1 MSSIKLIDEDSKSI
15 SQTLVNNVDN
25 LRCDSQDSKPYW
37 SHIRSLYLFLIGS
50 YLILIFLSYNFL
62 CNHYPNSSDYRDD
75 CVRAKLIELQK
86 RIDLFER
93 KLNSLYLTKSTSP
106 LSFHSHHHHHQQ
118 QQHQYQHHN
127 PHSIDHNDH
136 HRSHT
141 NELDNYQHNH
151 FDDVSKN
158 SFDDPSK
165 ILPPLQLS
173 SSRSPATS
181 TGSTTVFR
189 SKRDLENVFRWINSN
204 ADENNGVLDLHRD
217 NNFNPYSSSVGDRK
231 SEKKSKIQ
239 PQSPSSSSSSSKRS
253 TVYEGNHNHRRRR
266 DRIAIDVN
274 DDGRVDTKFNDGQ
287 ASVDFFHKSQ
297 QTKQTIP
304 GFQWLT
310 SYSRIPINVLNEYC
324 LSLHKVCLRGEPG
337 PPGFKGSKGEQG
349 LDGIDGLPGEPGIEG
364 TPGRDGID
372 GKPGLPGHPGK
383 SGFNGVPGEP
393 GLKGEPGIN
402 VSPRGRR
409 GLSGQD
415 GKPGISIQTWHHNN
429 ETLLIAPTIDEIGP
443 NNRQT
448 ITVKEKEQLR
458 LVCVA
463 SGKPKPKIVWRRDD
477 DRPIVVDGFN
487 YNLIESNQLNI
498 TRVSRDNF
506 GPYKCLAT
514 NGIPPAAWKT
524 LNLLVS
530 FPPLVK
536 ILLPKQ
542 MIGAMKGGSV
552 LLECYIEAYPSPFI
566 DWIFNENKILVE
578 SDQQSSDDGGVQK
591 YYKSEEILDS
601 RLTHPI
607 SRRIMLNITNL
618 QPNDFGLYKC
628 MARNQL
634 GRTYGII
641 TLYESNVKTTKT
653 SITMDELKE
662 SSFVIYGEISRP
674 IEMKVPC
681 APCPKCSSS
690 SSNETGPNF
699 PRYSSLF
706 NNQCEQGQRP
716 EIINMGVSVLFNH
729 SSWRQLSKRNNECRL
744 SQIGKPV
751 FYSEYGSKEIGSW
764 MRDPRPSRPEDREK
778 YWLTRIEFNRL
789 LEEFDSKEK
798 FRNKVVTK
806 NYTLIY
812 SFDGN
817 AQTIYSGI
825 FYYAGLGTQKLIM
838 YNLETSE
845 SAFINLEIKHF
856 HPNVRNSYNQLKQL
870 NQSANQ
876 KIRRDVWELEA
887 EEEEEEKIREN
898 FENLPKFPIDH
909 HRYQH
914 RRHYNHQ
921 QHRPRRHQKQIEMK
935 QSSIDVENFSNFS
948 KVNRSLKRLYS
959 NQLNQMDIGSDEN
972 GVWVI
977 YPNIYSDLNNTIV
990 MKFNRTEIEFVWNLT
1005 VDYHRIG
1012 NSFIMCG
1019 IWYGIDSIVTLQTS
1033 IAFAY
1038 DLYENREI
1046 RLDRS
1051 EPIEFTNPF
1060 QETQFVGY
1068 NSLHQTLNTWDH
1080 GNLLEYLLKIDH
1092 DPKKSIDHNDGD
1104 GYDDDED
1111 DDNDAEDV
1119 LGGDNNPNRIVD
1131 DKNDGNG
1138 SPTVSKSIN

>member
-1 MSSIKLIDEDSKSI
+1 M
-15 SQTLVNNVDN
+15 
-25 LRCDSQDSKPYW
+25 
-37 SHIRSLYLFLIGS
+37 
-50 YLILIFLSYNFL
+50 
-62 CNHYPNSSDYRDD
+62 
-75 CVRAKLIELQK
+75 
-86 RIDLFER
+86 
-93 KLNSLYLTKSTSP
+93 
-106 LSFHSHHHHHQQ
+106 
-118 QQHQYQHHN
+118 
-127 PHSIDHNDH
+127 
-136 HRSHT
+136 
-141 NELDNYQHNH
+141 
-151 FDDVSKN
+151 
-158 SFDDPSK
+158 
-165 ILPPLQLS
+165 
-173 SSRSPATS
+173 
-181 TGSTTVFR
+181 
-189 SKRDLENVFRWINSN
+189 
-204 ADENNGVLDLHRD
+204 
-217 NNFNPYSSSVGDRK
+217 
-231 SEKKSKIQ
+231 
-239 PQSPSSSSSSSKRS
+239 
-253 TVYEGNHNHRRRR
+253 
-266 DRIAIDVN
+266 
-274 DDGRVDTKFNDGQ
+274 
-287 ASVDFFHKSQ
+287 
-297 QTKQTIP
+297 
-304 GFQWLT
+304 
-310 SYSRIPINVLNEYC
+310 
-324 LSLHKVCLRGEPG
+324 
-337 PPGFKGSKGEQG
+337 
-349 LDGIDGLPGEPGIEG
+349 
-364 TPGRDGID
+364 
-372 GKPGLPGHPGK
+372 
-383 SGFNGVPGEP
+383 
-393 GLKGEPGIN
+393 
-402 VSPRGRR
+402 
-409 GLSGQD
+409 
-415 GKPGISIQTWHHNN
+415 
-429 ETLLIAPTIDEIGP
+429 
-443 NNRQT
+443 
-448 ITVKEKEQLR
+448 
-458 LVCVA
+458 
-463 SGKPKPKIVWRRDD
+463 
-477 DRPIVVDGFN
+477 
-487 YNLIESNQLNI
+487 
-498 TRVSRDNF
+498 
-506 GPYKCLAT
+506 
-514 NGIPPAAWKT
+514 
-524 LNLLVS
+524 
-530 FPPLVK
+530 
-536 ILLPKQ
+536 
-542 MIGAMKGGSV
+542 
-552 LLECYIEAYPSPFI
+552 
-566 DWIFNENKILVE
+566 
-578 SDQQSSDDGGVQK
+578 
-591 YYKSEEILDS
+591 
-601 RLTHPI
+601 
-607 SRRIMLNITNL
+607 
-618 QPNDFGLYKC
+618 
-628 MARNQL
+628 
-634 GRTYGII
+634 
-641 TLYESNVKTTKT
+641 
-653 SITMDELKE
+653 
-662 SSFVIYGEISRP
+662 
-674 IEMKVPC
+674 
-681 APCPKCSSS
+681 
-690 SSNETGPNF
+690 
-699 PRYSSLF
+699 
-706 NNQCEQGQRP
+706 
-716 EIINMGVSVLFNH
+716 
-729 SSWRQLSKRNNECRL
+729 
-744 SQIGKPV
+744 

-898 FENLPKFPIDH
+898 FENLPKFPIYH